1 MLLSRKSIS
10 ANLSSFMTRERSK
23 AIMKRS
29 KLRNRFLKQ
38 KSEVSRETY
47 TTQRNYSVNLLRKTE
62 REYFANIKVNN
73 IADYKKF

>member
-1 MLLSRKSIS
+1 MLLSRKSVL

-38 KSEVSRETY
+38 KSEVSRKAY
-47 TTQRNYSVNLLRKTE
+47 TTQRNYSVNRLRKTE